1 MHSEQLSKLR
11 TKTGEDLM
19 TDMGKVLREKN
30 IIFVTVACCVIFFL
44 ISPRFV
50 SFDNMSAISRQIV
63 PIGLIALGQ
72 FFVVVSGN
80 IDLSMGMSSVLFS
93 IVLGVFFGMTG
104 GVGVGIVAVIA
115 TSLALGF
122 FNGYLVAKLKL
133 PAFIVTLSTL
143 FMATGLS
150 GLIIPRGQQIFLIGD
165 FFRFVGAEKFL
176 GIYWSFLFLVALFA
190 IAFIVYNYTRWGS
203 YVIAIGNS
211 EENAKLAG
219 INVERVKIGIFMFS
233 GLCSGFTGLILSSR
247 MGFVQP
253 GLDGNGL
260 LLDGI
265 AAIIIGGTLILGG
278 RGTIAGAFWGVLF
291 IGIINNSLNLL
302 NVEDVWHQVFKGTV
316 ILIALGV
323 NWILWQS
330 RQVEAH

>member
-1 MHSEQLSKLR
+1 
-11 TKTGEDLM
+11 M
-19 TDMGKVLREKN
+19 THVGQFIRERN
-30 IIFVTVACCVIFFL
+30 IIFVTILCCLIFYL
-44 ISPRFV
+44 VSPRFL
-50 SFDNMSAISRQIV
+50 SFDNVSAISRQIV
-63 PIGLIALGQ
+63 PIGFIALGQ

-80 IDLSMGMSSVLFS
+80 IDLSMGMGSVLFA

-104 GVGVGIVAVIA
+104 GVELGLVMVLIS
-115 TSLALGF
+115 SLALGF
-122 FNGYLVAKLKL
+122 FNGVLVAKLKL

-150 GLIIPRGQQIFLIGD
+150 GLIVPRRQIFLMGD
-165 FFRFVGAEKFL
+165 FFKFIGAEKFM
-176 GIYWSFLFLVALFA
+176 GIYISFIFLVALFVLA
-190 IAFIVYNYTRWGS
+190 YIVYNHTRWGA
-203 YVIAIGNS
+203 YVVAIGNS

-219 INVERVKIGIFMFS
+219 INVDRVKIGIFMFS
-233 GLCSGFTGLILSSR
+233 AFCSGLAGIMLTPR

-278 RGTIAGAFWGVLF
+278 RGTVGGAFWGLVF

-302 NVEDVWHQVFKGTV
+302 NVQDVWHQVFKGLV
-316 ILIALGV
+316 ILVALGV
-323 NWILWQS
+323 NWLLWQS
-330 RQVEAH
+330 RQKEAH

>member
-1 MHSEQLSKLR
+1 MLTQPINIGR
-11 TKTGEDLM
+11 II
-19 TDMGKVLREKN
+19 REHN
-30 IIFVTVACCVIFFL
+30 IIFVTLALCIVFYL
-44 ISPRFV
+44 ISPRFL
-50 SFDNMSAISRQIV
+50 SLDNMSAVSRQIV

-80 IDLSMGMSSVLFS
+80 IDLSMGMGSVLFA

-104 GVGVGIVAVIA
+104 GVGAGIAAVIVG
-115 TSLALGF
+115 SLAMGF
-122 FNGYLVAKLKL
+122 FNGVLVAKLRL

-143 FMATGLS
+143 FMAQGLS
-150 GLIIPRGQQIFLIGD
+150 GLIVPRRQIFLMGD
-165 FFRFVGAEKFL
+165 FFRFVGSEKFL
-176 GIYWSFLFLVALFA
+176 GFYWSFIFLVALFA
-190 IAFIVYNYTRWGS
+190 LAYAVYSHTRIGAYIV
-203 YVIAIGNS
+203 AIGNS

-219 INVERVKIGIFMFS
+219 ISVDRVKIGVFMFS
-233 GLCSGFTGLILSSR
+233 ALCSGLAGIMLTPR

-278 RGTIAGAFWGVLF
+278 RGTVVGAFFGLLF
-291 IGIINNSLNLL
+291 IGIVNNSLNLL
-302 NVEDVWHQVFKGTV
+302 NVEDVWHQVFKGLV
-316 ILIALGV
+316 ILLALGA

-330 RQVEAH
+330 RQREMQ

>member
-1 MHSEQLSKLR
+1 MPDFARLF
-11 TKTGEDLM
+11 
-19 TDMGKVLREKN
+19 RENN
-30 IIFVTVACCVIFFL
+30 IIFVTIACCIVFYL
-44 ISPRFV
+44 ISPRFL
-50 SFDNMSAISRQIV
+50 SIDNMSAISRQIV

-80 IDLSMGMSSVLFS
+80 IDLSMGMGSVLFA

-104 GVGVGIVAVIA
+104 GVGVGIAAVVIG
-115 TSLALGF
+115 SLAMGF
-122 FNGYLVAKLKL
+122 FNGALVAKLKL

-143 FMATGLS
+143 FMAQGLS
-150 GLIIPRGQQIFLIGD
+150 GLIIPRRQIFLMGD

-176 GIYWSFLFLVALFA
+176 GFYLSFLFLVALFV
-190 IAFIVYNYTRWGS
+190 IAYVVYNHTRWGG
-203 YVIAIGNS
+203 YVVAIGNS

-219 INVERVKIGIFMFS
+219 INVDRVKIGIFMFS
-233 GLCSGFTGLILSSR
+233 ALCSGFAGIMLTPR

-278 RGTIAGAFWGVLF
+278 RGTIGGAFWGLLF

-302 NVEDVWHQVFKGTV
+302 NVEDVWHQVFKGLV
-316 ILIALGV
+316 ILFALAV
-323 NWILWQS
+323 NWVLWQS
-330 RQVEAH
+330 RQREVQ

>member
-1 MHSEQLSKLR
+1 MNHVGQFI
-11 TKTGEDLM
+11 
-19 TDMGKVLREKN
+19 RERN
-30 IIFVTVACCVIFFL
+30 IIFVTIACCVIFYL
-44 ISPRFV
+44 ISPRFL
-50 SFDNMSAISRQIV
+50 SLDNMSAISRQIV
-63 PIGLIALGQ
+63 PIGFIALGQ

-80 IDLSMGMSSVLFS
+80 IDLSMGMASVLFA
-93 IVLGVFFGMTG
+93 IVLGVFFGLTG
-104 GVGVGIVAVIA
+104 GVGIGLLAVLAGSI
-115 TSLALGF
+115 ALGV
-122 FNGYLVAKLKL
+122 FNGVLVAKLKL

-150 GLIIPRGQQIFLIGD
+150 GLIVPRRQIFLVGD
-165 FFRFVGAEKFL
+165 FFKFIGAEKFMGL
-176 GIYWSFLFLVALFA
+176 YVSFLFLVALFVLA
-190 IAFIVYNYTRWGS
+190 YIVYNHTRWGS

-219 INVERVKIGIFMFS
+219 INVDRVKIGIFTFS
-233 GLCSGFTGLILSSR
+233 AFCSGVAGIMLTPR

-278 RGTIAGAFWGVLF
+278 RGTIGGAFWGLLF

-302 NVEDVWHQVFKGTV
+302 NVEDVWHQVFKGLV
-316 ILIALGV
+316 ILVALGV
-323 NWILWQS
+323 NWVLWQS
-330 RQVEAH
+330 QQKVVQ